1 MKSVLRPN
9 SIKIFELLFS
19 AIAIQLFV
27 VYFLISEAISET
39 EPKILIIPGLI
50 LFTTIRVSRYKGEV
64 ARGITVLYSL
74 IFAFMFFFLSY
85 QVGIRDFLETDV
97 DDYFSITI
105 PFLFSA
111 VGMYF
116 AFTKESTEWIYD
128 KDNEEGDIPNEE
140 NLDSDQLDL
149 EKSSTER
156 PISSVRYELDQIE
169 RELERAKE
177 LEQEKKNKRKP

>member
-27 VYFLISEAISET
+27 DALLRSET
-39 EPKILIIPGLI
+39 YPIAFIFPGLI

-74 IFAFMFFFLSY
+74 FFAFNFLFFSY
-85 QVGIRDFLETDV
+85 ENGIRDFLEGEV
-97 DDYFSITI
+97 NNRFFFTI

-140 NLDSDQLDL
+140 NLDSDQLDV

-169 RELERAKE
+169 REVERAKE

>member
-19 AIAIQLFV
+19 AIAIQLL
-27 VYFLISEAISET
+27 VYILISEGIPEAGPI
-39 EPKILIIPGLI
+39 ILIIPGLI

-74 IFAFMFFFLSY
+74 FFAFNFLFFSY
-85 QVGIRDFLETDV
+85 ENGIRDFLEGEV
-97 DDYFSITI
+97 NNRFFFTI
-105 PFLFSA
+105 PFLFTA

-140 NLDSDQLDL
+140 NLDSDQLDV

-169 RELERAKE
+169 REVERAKE